1 MLSYRREIDGLRAL
15 AVVPVLLFH
24 AKFGFFSGG
33 FVGVDVFFV
42 ISGYL
47 ITSIILN
54 ELQHEKFSFL
64 SFYERRARRILPALF
79 VVMLA
84 CTVLACL
91 WMMPD
96 ELKNFGQSL
105 VATTLI
111 SNNVLLAITS
121 GYWKLASEFKPLLH
135 TWSLGVEEQYY
146 LIFPVLLVLAWK
158 RIKTNIFTVM
168 SIAFALSLVLSQY
181 AVDRYP
187 FVTFYALP
195 TRAWE
200 LLLGAMAAVYLNNK
214 GALPGNMAVKQ
225 FSSFAGMLLIVGSI
239 ALFDEATPTPSL
251 YALIPTV
258 GAILIILYATE
269 GTIAHRLLGNRGMV
283 AIGLISYSL
292 YLWHQP
298 LFAFARIY
306 LQSPPSQA
314 LYSALI
320 AVAFL
325 LAYGSWR
332 LIETP
337 FRKKTA
343 IKGSVFWSLTV
354 IFISGYIAFGLY
366 LNQSY
371 GMASRV
377 FDDSVK
383 ISEMDKRAYNS
394 RVFSLKQD
402 AFQNPDKLKV
412 LVTGDSFARDFVN
425 MITETYT
432 TRGMEIVYR
441 DDVSECIVP
450 FKNATTKTLYEQ
462 ADVIVIAGS
471 LITEC
476 VPNNL
481 HFAKEHQKPIFYA
494 GTKQFGYNLNWL
506 SRLEGDQL
514 KNRTNEV
521 LPDIV
526 AYDKKNAQLIPPD
539 QYLSFLATTTPD
551 GRIPITDEAGRM
563 LSSDRSHLTRYGA
576 IYFGRHVLGTSKL
589 GSILMASEDH
599 Q

>member
-24 AKFGFFSGG
+24 AKFGPFSGG

-84 CTVLACL
+84 CTTLACL

-158 RIKTNIFTVM
+158 RIKAHTLSVLI
-168 SIAFALSLVLSQY
+168 IAFVSSLVLSQY
-181 AVDRYP
+181 AVYKYP

-200 LLLGAMAAVYLNNK
+200 LLLGAMAAVYLNRN
-214 GALPGNMAVKQ
+214 GARPGSMAIKQ
-225 FSSFAGMLLIVGSI
+225 FSSLAGLLMIVGSI

-258 GAILIILYATE
+258 GAILIILYAAE
-269 GTIAHRLLGNRGMV
+269 GTIAYCLLGSRWMV

-306 LQSPPSQA
+306 LQTPPSQA
-314 LYSALI
+314 LYSVLI

-325 LAYGSWR
+325 LAYISWK
-332 LIETP
+332 LVENP
-337 FRKKTA
+337 FRKKTVV
-343 IKGSVFWSLTV
+343 KGSVFWSLTV
-354 IFISGYIAFGLY
+354 AFISGYTAFGLY
-366 LNQSY
+366 LNQTY

-377 FDDSVK
+377 FDSSVK

-394 RVFSLKQD
+394 RVFSLKQN

-425 MITETYT
+425 MVTETYT
-432 TRGMEIVYR
+432 TQGMDIVYR
-441 DDVSECIVP
+441 DDVGECIVP
-450 FKNATTKTLYEQ
+450 FTHSTAKTLYEQ
-462 ADVIVIAGS
+462 ADVIVVAGS
-471 LITEC
+471 LITQC
-476 VPNNL
+476 VEDNL
-481 HFAKEHQKPIFYA
+481 HFAREHHKQIFYA

-506 SRLEGDQL
+506 ARLEGDQL
-514 KNRTNEV
+514 KNQTNQV

-526 AYDKKNAQLIPPD
+526 TYDKMNAKLLPPD
-539 QYLSFLATTTPD
+539 LYLSFLANTAPD

-563 LSSDRSHLTRYGA
+563 LSTDRSHLTRYGA
-576 IYFGRHVLGTSKL
+576 IYFGEHVLRTSKL
-589 GSILMASEDH
+589 GSILRASESN